1 MNTILIIAQILGYI
15 GTALL
20 AMSLVVSNEL
30 RFRWLNTF
38 GCLIFIIY
46 GILINAFP
54 VVLTNGLLLAIN
66 GFYLYKIYQK
76 HEIFDIITFD
86 GEELLIKKFL
96 QFYQQDILDH
106 FPQFSSENTN
116 GQIKFV
122 VLRDL
127 VIANIFIAS
136 LDEEGNALVKINYT
150 VPKYRDF
157 KIGKYIFDEE
167 KKILMT
173 KGAKTILYKNLTHKG
188 HINFLR
194 KMNFTSQEQNNSF
207 SKKL

>member
-1 MNTILIIAQILGYI
+1 MNTISIIAQILGYV

-20 AMSLVVSNEL
+20 ALSLVVNNDL
-30 RFRWLNTF
+30 RFRWLNTS

-66 GFYLYKIYQK
+66 GFYLYKIYHK
-76 HEIFDIITFD
+76 HEIFDIIAFE
-86 GEELLIKKFL
+86 GEELLIKKFV
-96 QFYQQDILDH
+96 QFYQKDILQH
-106 FPQFSSENTN
+106 FPQFSSEKNN
-116 GQIKFV
+116 DAIKFV

-136 LDEEGNALVKINYT
+136 LDNEGNALVKINYT

-157 KIGKYIFDEE
+157 KIGKYIFEQE
-167 KKILMT
+167 KKILIT
-173 KGAKTILYKNLTHKG
+173 KGVKTILYNNLTHKG
-188 HINFLR
+188 HINFLKR
-194 KMNFTSQEQNNSF
+194 MKFTQQDDHNTF

>member
-1 MNTILIIAQILGYI
+1 M
-15 GTALL
+15 
-20 AMSLVVSNEL
+20 
-30 RFRWLNTF
+30 
-38 GCLIFIIY
+38 
-46 GILINAFP
+46 
-54 VVLTNGLLLAIN
+54 
-66 GFYLYKIYQK
+66 
-76 HEIFDIITFD
+76 
-86 GEELLIKKFL
+86 